1 MITAFVIGLIGSL
14 HCVGMCG
21 PLMITFTEQ
30 TGSRAYLSFM
40 AYHLARISV
49 YALIGILFGLIG
61 TTFEIIHIQKFG
73 AILVGAAILL
83 IYGFPKARNAIE
95 SLYYRSFFYQW
106 IKNRFTGYYHTK
118 AKWLAAGI
126 VNGFLPCGLIYLA
139 AAGAILTNSIGSSA
153 LYMTVFGLGTLP
165 GLLTLAIIRNRVPNL
180 FKKTPNAITVIAIL
194 SGGILII
201 RGIVAEDPEWNQL
214 MAQQINR
221 IVSAC
226 GL

>member
-1 MITAFVIGLIGSL
+1 MITAFVIGLIGSF

-30 TGSRAYLSFM
+30 TGVRAYLSFI

-49 YALIGILFGLIG
+49 YALIGVLFGLIG

-83 IYGFPKARNAIE
+83 IYGFPKARNAME

-106 IKNRFTGYYHTK
+106 VKNRFTGYYHTK
-118 AKWLAAGI
+118 AKWLAAGT

-139 AAGAILTNSIGSSA
+139 AAGAILTNGIGSSA

-180 FKKTPNAITVIAIL
+180 FKKAPNAITVIAIL

-201 RGIVAEDPEWNQL
+201 RGIVAEDPEWNHL